1 MKLPREAKDA
11 VQPRRPRTG
20 AAWRVAAMAM
30 LAMGHEVK
38 PRRRPR
44 ASADV
49 VARKPSIHSLRSGET
64 AEHSA
69 SPARRASTT
78 GPRRRKR
85 AAPPRLVWCKPLLC
99 STFILATPWRP
110 YQCPDTVPRLTSP
123 SVRR

>member
-64 AEHSA
+64 AEHSGSA
-69 SPARRASTT
+69 AKAALNDCPRVVARGAHLAAFVSCIPLFDGCLFRATVAT
-78 GPRRRKR
+78 G
-85 AAPPRLVWCKPLLC
+85 
-99 STFILATPWRP
+99 
-110 YQCPDTVPRLTSP
+110 
-123 SVRR
+123 